1 MSTTYGKWC
10 VLGLAAAVCAA
21 VAPAAAA
28 GPTGNASAYDLSVHI
43 NLLGVSQLNVDP
55 QAPAQITNA
64 TASTSDSHQLPSLNT
79 QDPLGLL
86 KLQTGLLKSDAEYAG
101 GNFAVVGAQ
110 GTVNSLN
117 LSAVTLLAAPVLA
130 VTADNIV
137 SRSVLAGACPP
148 TPTVDGTTPLLGN
161 DFIFFNGFDEGNLS
175 AVDPYGG
182 GDTGSGGLPGSGAKL
197 GNLTLSLLGTNVPIP
212 LNPPPNTAV
221 DLAGLGI
228 AGATL
233 ILNEQTMSGDGVHS
247 LGMTSNAVHLSLNV
261 ASLVTAE
268 VILAHSQASLS
279 CP

>member
-10 VLGLAAAVCAA
+10 VLGLAAAACAA
-21 VAPAAAA
+21 VAPMAAA

-64 TASTSDSHQLPSLNT
+64 TASISDSHQLPSLNT
-79 QDPLGLL
+79 QDPLALL

-110 GTVNSLN
+110 GQVNSLN

-130 VTADNIV
+130 VTADNVV

-148 TPTVDGTTPLLGN
+148 VANGAKSLLGN
-161 DFIFFNGFDEGNLS
+161 DFVFFNGFDEGNLS
-175 AVDPYGG
+175 AVDPFGG

-197 GNLTLSLLGTNVPIP
+197 GNLGLSLLGTNVPIP

-221 DLAGLGI
+221 NLAGLGI

-233 ILNEQTMSGDGVHS
+233 ILNEQTMSGDSVHS
-247 LGMTSNAVHLSLNV
+247 LGMTSNAVHLTLNV
-261 ASLVTAE
+261 ASLVTAD
-268 VILAHSQASLS
+268 VILAHSEASLS

>member
-28 GPTGNASAYDLSVHI
+28 GPTGNAGAYDLSVHI

-55 QAPAQITNA
+55 QAPAQVANA
-64 TASTSDSHQLPSLNT
+64 TASIADSHQLASLNT
-79 QDPLGLL
+79 QDVLALL
-86 KLQTGLLKSDAEYAG
+86 KLQTGLLQSDAQYAG
-101 GNFAVVGAQ
+101 GDFAVVGAQ
-110 GTVNSLN
+110 GAVNGLN

-130 VTADNIV
+130 VTADNIT

-148 TPTVDGTTPLLGN
+148 TTNGAKDLLGN
-161 DFIFFNGFDEGNLS
+161 DFVFFNGFDEGNLT
-175 AVDPYGG
+175 AVNSYGG

-197 GNLTLSLLGTNVPIP
+197 GNLGLSLLGTNVPIP

-221 DLAGLGI
+221 NLAGLGI

-247 LGMTSNAVHLSLNV
+247 LGMTSNAVHLTLNV
-261 ASLVTAE
+261 ASLVTADI
-268 VILAHSQASLS
+268 ILAHSEASLS

>member
-10 VLGLAAAVCAA
+10 MLGLAAAVCAA

-64 TASTSDSHQLPSLNT
+64 TASIADSHQLAGLNT
-79 QDPLGLL
+79 HDALSLL
-86 KLQTGLLKSDAEYAG
+86 NLQTGLLKSDAEYAG
-101 GNFAVVGAQ
+101 GNFTVVGAQ
-110 GTVNSLN
+110 GAVNGLN

-130 VTADNIV
+130 VTADTVV

-148 TPTVDGTTPLLGN
+148 VANGAKDLLGN
-161 DFIFFNGFDEGNLS
+161 DFIFFNGFDEGNLT
-175 AVDPYGG
+175 AVNTFGG

-221 DLAGLGI
+221 NLAGLGI
-228 AGATL
+228 VGATL
-233 ILNEQTMSGDGVHS
+233 VLNEQTMSGDGVHS
-247 LGMTSNAVHLSLNV
+247 LGMNANAVHLTLNV

-268 VILAHSQASLS
+268 IILAHSEASLA

>member
-10 VLGLAAAVCAA
+10 MLGLAAAVCAA

-64 TASTSDSHQLPSLNT
+64 TASIADSHQLAGLNT
-79 QDPLGLL
+79 HDALSLL
-86 KLQTGLLKSDAEYAG
+86 NLQTGLLKSDAEYAG
-101 GNFAVVGAQ
+101 GNFTVVGAQ
-110 GTVNSLN
+110 GAVNGLN

-130 VTADNIV
+130 VTADTVV

-148 TPTVDGTTPLLGN
+148 VANGAKDLLGN
-161 DFIFFNGFDEGNLS
+161 DFIFFNGFDEGNLT
-175 AVDPYGG
+175 AVNTFGG

-221 DLAGLGI
+221 NLAGLGI
-228 AGATL
+228 VGATL

-247 LGMTSNAVHLSLNV
+247 LGMNANAVHLTLNV

-268 VILAHSQASLS
+268 IILAHSEASLA